1 MTREVREVEAEDVE
15 IADSNFAVGQKEYRF
30 RYKCVNCGVY
40 HEGREISARDF
51 SRTSYALECGRVCI
65 VMPWAVSGRREAGI
79 IPGSSVGNA
88 LATECLEEKRFERW
102 GEKSPSF
109 KKWRDEVESR
119 ALDAITSDKGVWTLT
134 GVAEVKGQKLPFPNE
149 YPMSRGVINLEWRR
163 RDGLWF
169 SEWVAACSY
178 SVEDCLKYGIHLC
191 QGDYRYSSR
200 LYRVARTLLG
210 KEPTYPLELNDLI
223 GLSCSSVKSPAEH
236 GMKTF

>member
-15 IADSNFAVGQKEYRF
+15 ITDSNFAVGQKEYKF

-40 HEGREISARDF
+40 HEGREISARGF
-51 SRTSYALECGRVCI
+51 SRTSYALECGRVRI
-65 VMPWAVSGRREAGI
+65 VMPWAVSRA
-79 IPGSSVGNA
+79 GNA
-88 LATECLEEKRFERW
+88 LASECLQEKRFERW
-102 GEKSPSF
+102 AEKNPRF
-109 KKWRDEVESR
+109 RQWRDEVESR

-134 GVAEVKGQKLPFPNE
+134 GVAAVKKQKLPFPNE
-149 YPMSRGVINLEWRR
+149 YPISRGVVNLEWKHA
-163 RDGLWF
+163 DGLTF

-178 SVEDCLKYGIHLC
+178 SIEDCLKYGIHLC

-200 LYRVARTLLG
+200 LYRIAKGLLK

-223 GLSCSSVKSPAEH
+223 GLSCSSVKFPAEH